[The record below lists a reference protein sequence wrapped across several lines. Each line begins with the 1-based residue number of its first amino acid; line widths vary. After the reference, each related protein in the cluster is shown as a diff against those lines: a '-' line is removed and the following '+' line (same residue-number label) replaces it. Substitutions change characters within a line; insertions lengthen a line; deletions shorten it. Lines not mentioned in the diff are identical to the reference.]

1 MRFGL
6 LTIHAAVN
14 FGSALQAAAFL
25 EYMQKLCP
33 GDRVE
38 LIDYRPTVIMDP
50 YSVHIGKN
58 LGGAKQVIRYLLSW
72 RERKERNRVFE
83 GFFDRY
89 FVLSDGVYC
98 EERELEEAS
107 FQWDAVFL
115 GSDQIWNPQI
125 VGYGTAFFLSFCRN
139 AFRASFA
146 GSFGTTDIPEAY
158 VKELV
163 SELKNFEM
171 ISVREPSAKVLLK
184 EMEDYGE
191 KEIAVVSDP
200 VFLLSEEEWTE
211 IEKRP
216 KQIPKEYIVFYTV
229 QRNPALEDILKKI
242 GNRYRLPVIDLG
254 LRTRKSDYLG
264 QHSASYGPEE
274 FVYLIHHAQLI
285 FTNSFHG
292 TAFGTIFR
300 KKCISMLHR
309 ERGTRIKELAEL
321 SDRTAYIVSEQ
332 ITVNELQNILS
343 KKLDSD
349 YSKLDQRIA
358 QSKEFLTEAVRR
370 AHEQYRG
377 AK

>member
-25 EYMQKLCP
+25 NYMQKLCP
-33 GDRVE
+33 EDSVE
-38 LIDYRPTVIMDP
+38 LIDYRPAVIMDP
-50 YSVHIGKN
+50 YSVHPGKN
-58 LGGAKQVIRYLLSW
+58 WGSAKQITRYLLSW

-83 GFFDRY
+83 RFFEKY
-89 FVLSDGVYC
+89 FVLSDAVYR
-98 EERELEEAS
+98 EEEELEKDS
-107 FQWDAVFL
+107 CRWDAVLL

-125 VGYGTAFFLSFCRN
+125 VGYGKAFFLSFCRDV
-139 AFRASFA
+139 FRASFA
-146 GSFGTTDIPEAY
+146 GSFGTTNIPETY
-158 VKELV
+158 RKELI

-171 ISVREPSAKVLLK
+171 VSVREPSAKTLLK

-216 KQIPKEYIVFYTV
+216 KQIPKEYIAVYTV
-229 QRNPALEDILKKI
+229 QRNSALENLVKKI
-242 GNRYRLPVIDLG
+242 GERYHLPVIDLG

-274 FVYLIHHAQLI
+274 FVYLIHHAQLV

-300 KKCISMLHR
+300 KKCISMLHK
-309 ERGTRIKELAEL
+309 ERGTRLKELAEL
-321 SDRTAYIVSEQ
+321 SGRTVYIVPEQ
-332 ITVNELQNILS
+332 ITVNELQTILS
-343 KKLDSD
+343 KEIDND
-349 YSKLDQRIA
+349 YSKLDKRIA

-370 AHEQYRG
+370 AHETYRG